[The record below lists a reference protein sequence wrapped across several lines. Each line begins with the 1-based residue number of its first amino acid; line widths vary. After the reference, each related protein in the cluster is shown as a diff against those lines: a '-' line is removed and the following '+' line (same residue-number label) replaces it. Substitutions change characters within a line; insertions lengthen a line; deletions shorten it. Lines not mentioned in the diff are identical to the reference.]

1 MQGRN
6 SCRALAGM
14 MVLAIAAPAAAQV
27 RTFDIPAQAAWT
39 GVPMLGRQADVQI
52 GIARKDAL
60 GRRTNMVRG
69 SMSVD
74 RALAELLQGT
84 GLRAIAIGSQT
95 YSVVRSSQ
103 DPGSTPRANPGAPAA
118 DVASP
123 APGSNSAHDTPLT
136 SPGGEIIVT
145 AQRRTEPLRQVPQSA
160 SVLTG
165 SELSRAGLQSLQD
178 LATRVPGLTID
189 SAGGV
194 GQQQITLRG
203 ITTGSDVGPTV
214 GTYIDDVPFGSA
226 IIFSGSAQ
234 LALELGSFDV
244 DRIEILRGP
253 QGTLY
258 GASAFGGVLK
268 YVLTQPSTVQTDGV
282 AQMETSVTEGGGLN
296 YGTRA
301 AAGVA
306 LVPGKLGVRATF
318 SRNRSAGLV
327 DNVFDGRKN
336 VDDSVTSVGRLSLLY
351 TPTDALTIRATALFQ
366 DIDRDGASQV
376 DYDPATSR
384 PTYGDLK
391 QSRLRAEPFNQR
403 VRLFSGGLDYRFGF
417 ATLSATAARQSIDTT
432 YALDFSYYVPL
443 LGPLL
448 EELGSPTDAIE
459 LQGTYRTDKTTMEAR
474 LVSPTSG
481 SFEWLAGIYRTKE
494 ESVNF
499 QGLFGFE
506 NNRPINLDIGRFT
519 IPVSLE
525 ETALYA
531 DATYHFSTRLDSTL
545 GVRLSRN
552 RQTFAQ
558 TGTGLL
564 GSSNPGGASNDTVA
578 TYLATLRYHL
588 ADGGIVYARAASG
601 YRPGGPNLVAF
612 APGTT
617 NIIGNPTY
625 APDTLWNYEVGA
637 KVRLAPWLDLDSSL
651 FYIDWRNIQL
661 FKTENGLSVVG
672 NGKRARSKGAE
683 LSVTGRPFRGWSV
696 QGALAYTDA
705 ELRDAAPD
713 LGGAAGERLPNVPR
727 WNVVLSGTHDWPLGP
742 GARGYFGANWRFVGQ
757 RKAAFDAAGSGQYVL
772 PAYQAVDLRAGAKL
786 SAWNIDLTL
795 RNLFNRRG
803 QAAADLGATGF
814 GYPAAVTVI
823 QPRSAFLIV
832 TREF

>member
-1 MQGRN
+1 
-6 SCRALAGM
+6 
-14 MVLAIAAPAAAQV
+14 MVLAVATPASAQI

-52 GIARKDAL
+52 GIARKDAQ
-60 GRRTNMVRG
+60 GRRTNTVRG
-69 SMSVD
+69 AMSVD
-74 RALAELLQGT
+74 RAIATLLKGT

-95 YSVVRSSQ
+95 YSVVRSPQ
-103 DPGSTPRANPGAPAA
+103 DPGSTSRAALDTPGPGAPPA
-118 DVASP
+118 
-123 APGSNSAHDTPLT
+123 APGADLARETPPLT
-136 SPGGEIIVT
+136 SAGDEIVVT

-160 SVLTG
+160 SVLMG
-165 SELSRAGLQSLQD
+165 RELSRGGLQSLQD
-178 LATRVPGLTID
+178 IASRVPGLTID

-203 ITTGSDVGPTV
+203 ITTGSDVAPTV
-214 GTYIDDVPFGSA
+214 ATYIDDVPFGSA

-268 YVLTQPSTVQTDGV
+268 YILAQPSTVRSEGL
-282 AQMETSVTEGGGLN
+282 AQVETSVTEGGGLN
-296 YGTRA
+296 YATRA

-306 LVPGKLGVRATF
+306 LVPGKLGIRATF
-318 SRNRSAGLV
+318 ARNRSAGII
-327 DNVFDGRKN
+327 DNVSDGREN
-336 VDDSVTSVGRLSLLY
+336 VDDAVTTVGRLSLLY
-351 TPTDALTIRATALFQ
+351 KPTDALTIRATALLQ
-366 DIDRDGASQV
+366 NIDRDGTSQV

-391 QSRLRAEPFNQR
+391 QSRLRPEPFNQR

-417 ATLSATAARQSIDTT
+417 ATLSAIVARQSIDTR

-448 EELGSPTDAIE
+448 DELGSPANAIE

-474 LVSPTSG
+474 LVSPSSR
-481 SFEWLAGIYRTKE
+481 SFEWLLGIYRTKE
-494 ESVNF
+494 NSVNF

-506 NNRPINLDIGRFT
+506 NDGPIDLDIGRFT

-531 DATYHFSTRLDSTL
+531 DATYRFSTRLDTTL

-564 GSSNPGGASNDTVA
+564 GSSNPGGASSDTVA

-588 ADGGIVYARAASG
+588 ANGGIIYGRAASG
-601 YRPGGPNLVAF
+601 YRPGGPNLVAY

-617 NIIGNPTY
+617 DVIGNPTY
-625 APDTLWNYEVGA
+625 GPDTLWNYEMGA
-637 KVRLAPWLDLDSSL
+637 KVRLARWLDLDAAL

-683 LSVTGRPFRGWSV
+683 LSVSARPLRGWSV
-696 QGALAYTDA
+696 QGALAYTRA

-713 LGGAAGERLPNVPR
+713 LGGVAGERLPNAPA
-727 WNVVLSGTHDWPLGP
+727 WNVVLSGTHEWPLGVD
-742 GARGYFGANWRFVGQ
+742 ASGYFGANWRFVGQ
-757 RKAAFDAAGSGQYVL
+757 RKAAFDASESGQYVL

-786 SAWNIDLTL
+786 SAWNVDLTL

-823 QPRSAFLIV
+823 QPRSAYLVV

>member
-1 MQGRN
+1 MQGR
-6 SCRALAGM
+6 SLGRALAGV
-14 MVLAIAAPAAAQV
+14 MVLAVTTPAAAQI
-27 RTFDIPAQAAWT
+27 RTFDIPAQSAWT
-39 GVPMLGRQADVQI
+39 GVPMLGRQADIQI

-74 RALAELLQGT
+74 RAIAELLQGT

-95 YSVVRSSQ
+95 YSVVRSPQGSGSAPQ
-103 DPGSTPRANPGAPAA
+103 AGFEAATAAVASATQPGSTTQAP
-118 DVASP
+118 P
-123 APGSNSAHDTPLT
+123 PNSV
-136 SPGGEIIVT
+136 GGDIIVT
-145 AQRRTEPLRQVPQSA
+145 AQRRTEPLQQVPQSA
-160 SVLTG
+160 SVLMG
-165 SELSRAGLQSLQD
+165 RELSRAGLQSLQD

-268 YVLTQPSTVQTDGV
+268 YVLAQPSTVRTDGV
-282 AQMETSVTEGGGLN
+282 AQMETSLTEGGGLN

-301 AAGVA
+301 AVGVA

-327 DNVFDGRKN
+327 DNVSDGREN
-336 VDDSVTSVGRLSLLY
+336 VDDSLTSVGRLSLLY

-432 YALDFSYYVPL
+432 YALDFSYFVPL

-474 LVSPTSG
+474 LVSPSG
-481 SFEWLAGIYRTKE
+481 RSFEWLLGLYHTKE
-494 ESVNF
+494 TSVNF
-499 QGLFGFE
+499 QGLFGFRDD
-506 NNRPINLDIGRFT
+506 RPIDVDIGRFT

-525 ETALYA
+525 ETAVYA
-531 DATYHFSTRLDSTL
+531 DATYHFSPRLDSTL

-564 GSSNPGGASNDTVA
+564 GSSNPGGASSDTVA

-588 ADGGIVYARAASG
+588 ANGGIVYGRAASG
-601 YRPGGPNLVAF
+601 YRPGGPNLVAY

-617 NIIGNPTY
+617 DVIGNPTY
-625 APDTLWNYEVGA
+625 APDTLWNYELGT
-637 KVRLAPWLDLDSSL
+637 KMRLARWLDLSAAI

-683 LSVTGRPFRGWSV
+683 ISLAGRPV
-696 QGALAYTDA
+696 QGLSLEGALAYTDA
-705 ELRDAAPD
+705 ALRDPAPD
-713 LGGAAGERLPNVPR
+713 LGGAAGERLPNVPK
-727 WNVVLSGTHDWPLGP
+727 WNIVLSSTYEWRLAEGTN
-742 GARGYFGANWRFVGQ
+742 GYVGANWRFVGR

-772 PAYQAVDLRAGAKL
+772 PRYQAVDLRAGVKL
-786 SAWNIDLTL
+786 SAWNVDLSL

-803 QAAADLGATGF
+803 QAAADLGATPF

-823 QPRSAFLIV
+823 QPRTAFLVV